1 MESRMT
7 WIIVAAVSGLLVGGG
22 AVFGITHQKAP
33 VAPVVVADVSAQKQA
48 EVQVQL
54 SDLDIV
60 KPVCTSEFI
69 EKNGDGLCREM
80 FCWAQ
85 SNSTTGG
92 AGEKSCDAVS
102 NVNNTLVILK
112 TCGSLEA
119 QPRIECFQTFRER
132 K

>member
-1 MESRMT
+1 MV
-7 WIIVAAVSGLLVGGG
+7 WIAVAAAAGLLVGGG
-22 AVFGITHQKAP
+22 GVLVLTKDKP
-33 VAPVVVADVSAQKQA
+33 TPPVVADVSAHKQA
-48 EVQVQL
+48 EVQVNL
-54 SDLDIV
+54 SNLDIV

-69 EKNGDGLCREM
+69 TANGDGLCREM

-112 TCGSLEA
+112 TCGSLEGA
-119 QPRIECFQTFRER
+119 PRSECFQTFRER

>member
-1 MESRMT
+1 VI
-7 WIIVAAVSGLLVGGG
+7 WYFVVGVASLLVGVGG
-22 AVFGITHQKAP
+22 TVALTPKAAP
-33 VAPVVVADVSAQKQA
+33 VEPVVVVPNEK
-48 EVQVQL
+48 VQEQL
-54 SDLDIV
+54 SNLDIV
-60 KPVCTSEFI
+60 MPVCTTEFI
-69 EKNGDGLCREM
+69 QQNGDGLCREM

-112 TCGSLEA
+112 TCGTLEA
-119 QPRIECFQTFRER
+119 QPRLECFQTFRER

>member
-1 MESRMT
+1 MT
-7 WIIVAAVSGLLVGGG
+7 WIIVAAVAGLAVGGG
-22 AVFGITHQKAP
+22 SVFAVTQNDKP

-48 EVQVQL
+48 EVQVNL
-54 SDLDIV
+54 SNLDIV

-69 EKNGDGLCREM
+69 KENGDGLCREM
-80 FCWAQ
+80 FCFAQ
-85 SNSTTGG
+85 ANSTTGA

-112 TCGSLEA
+112 TCGTLEGA
-119 QPRIECFQTFRER
+119 PRTECFQTFRER